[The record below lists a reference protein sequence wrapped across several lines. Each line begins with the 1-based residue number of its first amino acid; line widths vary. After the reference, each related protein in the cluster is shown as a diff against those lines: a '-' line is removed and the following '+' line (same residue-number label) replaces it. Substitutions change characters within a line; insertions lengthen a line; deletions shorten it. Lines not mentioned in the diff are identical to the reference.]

1 MKRKKLLILGLIVIL
16 IGGAVFLIM
25 MKQQDISTLSKPQAR
40 VPAVGAAEVV
50 EGRLEVT
57 THYMGTVEPYIRSDL
72 SARISGNILSILK
85 REGDNVRQG
94 DLLAE
99 IDSRESEDR
108 ARAAQAEV
116 LATQQRLAGAKSAYE
131 TQKAVYGRDEI
142 LYKAGAI
149 SQEALERSQSLYEG
163 AKALMNASQESLEGQ
178 KKSASAAQVQAG
190 YAKILA
196 PFSGVVTKRWSEPG
210 DLAVPGKP
218 ILTVE
223 KTSSYKVTAQIPQ
236 EEILRLRKGA
246 KVYLRNADQSLT
258 ASVSRVY
265 PALGKNLLASLEVSL
280 AASPFGLPSG
290 STVGLDLVLESV
302 TGLIIPEN
310 ALVKTDRGTF
320 VYALDNGVVR
330 IREVKLLGTGNGKA
344 AVSGKLAAGEL
355 VATGQENKL
364 LGLTEGSQ
372 VNPVRG
378 KP

>member
-1 MKRKKLLILGLIVIL
+1 M
-16 IGGAVFLIM
+16 
-25 MKQQDISTLSKPQAR
+25 
-40 VPAVGAAEVV
+40 
-50 EGRLEVT
+50 
-57 THYMGTVEPYIRSDL
+57 
-72 SARISGNILSILK
+72 
-85 REGDNVRQG
+85 
-94 DLLAE
+94 LAE
-99 IDSRESEDR
+99 IDGRESEDR

-116 LATQQRLAGAKSAYE
+116 LATQQRLAGAKSAHE
-131 TQKAVYGRDEI
+131 TQKSVYERDVI

-163 AKALMNASQESLEGQ
+163 AKAVLNASQESLEGQ
-178 KKSASAAQVQAG
+178 KKSASASQVQAG

-218 ILTVE
+218 ILTIE

-236 EEILRLRKGA
+236 EEIRRVKKGA
-246 KVYLRNADQSLT
+246 KVYLRNADQSMT

-265 PALGKNLLASLEVSL
+265 PALGKNLLASIEVSL

-290 STVGLDLVLESV
+290 STVGLDLVLESIN
-302 TGLIIPEN
+302 GLIIPEN

-364 LGLTEGSQ
+364 LGLTEGSP